1 MHMNNNNKNKLKLQA
16 ILLSAA
22 LALILSSCS
31 DDEPKQQASKAHNPW
46 DHSHEAVVTDIQK
59 HVFEHEFAAEC
70 VDREV
75 KNSINKDNDRKRFAK
90 PCMCIATFMMKDLTA
105 IEAEKFLKEK
115 KTTQSLRIRFE
126 NAAYHCLQ
134 EKEQPKSPQLFNRR

>member
-1 MHMNNNNKNKLKLQA
+1 MNNKSKLTLQT

-22 LALILSSCS
+22 LALILTGCS

-46 DHSHEAVVTDIQK
+46 DHSHEAEVTDIQK

-126 NAAYHCLQ
+126 SAAYHCLQ
-134 EKEQPKSPQLFNRR
+134 EKEQPKSLQLFNRR

>member
-1 MHMNNNNKNKLKLQA
+1 MHMNNKSKLTLQT

-22 LALILSSCS
+22 LALILTGCS
-31 DDEPKQQASKAHNPW
+31 DDEPKQQASKVHNPW
-46 DHSHEAVVTDIQK
+46 DHSHEAEVTDIQK

-126 NAAYHCLQ
+126 SAAYHCLQ
-134 EKEQPKSPQLFNRR
+134 EKEQPKSLQLFNRR